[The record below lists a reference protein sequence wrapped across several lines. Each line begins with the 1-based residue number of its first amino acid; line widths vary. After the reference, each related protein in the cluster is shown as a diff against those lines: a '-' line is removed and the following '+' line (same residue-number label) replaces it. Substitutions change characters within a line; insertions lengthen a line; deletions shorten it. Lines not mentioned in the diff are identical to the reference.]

1 MHYNSAWRVGV
12 FVKKKVCH
20 PKSLILNLISVID
33 QNGSLLATD
42 ELMNESQLTSEAY
55 GRRVLDNLSSAV
67 LLFDDELKLLYM
79 NTAAEVLYESSAR
92 HMHSQSAKVLVC
104 ATERV
109 TPQRLADSLASGQP
123 FTERE
128 LTLPLLDGRLIT
140 VDCTVNPLLDDSHG
154 LLVELQQIDRQLR
167 ISREEHLITQLKA
180 AQDLVRGLA
189 HEFKNPLGG
198 LRGAAQLLEKELA
211 DPNLCEYTGI
221 IIDEADRLKNLVNRM
236 LGPNKL
242 PTHSECN
249 IHTLLERVRNLVQVE
264 AGERLMITRDYD
276 PSIPDVM
283 VDQDGVIQAL
293 LNIMRNAARAVSDLD
308 DGRISLRTRILR
320 QFTIGHKHH
329 RLVVHIGIQDN
340 GPGIPEA
347 IREKLFYPMVTASEG
362 GVGLGLSIAQSMI
375 NRHGGL
381 IEFKSE
387 PGKTLFSV
395 LLPVENPNAEK

>member
-1 MHYNSAWRVGV
+1 MEEIN
-12 FVKKKVCH
+12 
-20 PKSLILNLISVID
+20 
-33 QNGSLLATD
+33 
-42 ELMNESQLTSEAY
+42 
-55 GRRVLDNLSSAV
+55 RRVLENISSAV
-67 LLFDDELKLLYM
+67 LLFDRDLKLIYM
-79 NTAAEVLYESSAR
+79 NIGAEVLYESSFR
-92 HMHSQSAKVLVC
+92 HMLNQSAEVLVC

-109 TPQRLADSLASGQP
+109 TPERLQESVTSGQP

-128 LTLPLLDGRLIT
+128 LTLPLLDGRLVT
-140 VDCTVNPLLDDSHG
+140 VDCTMTPLTDDTQG
-154 LLVELQQIDRQLR
+154 LLVEIQQIDRQLR
-167 ISREEHLITQLKA
+167 ISREEHLITQLNA

-198 LRGAAQLLEKELA
+198 LRGAAQLLERELG
-211 DPNLCEYTGI
+211 DPNLQEYTQI

-264 AGERLMITRDYD
+264 AGNKFTITRDYD
-276 PSIPDVM
+276 PSIPEVM
-283 VDQDGVIQAL
+283 VDPDGVIQAL
-293 LNIMRNAARAVSDLD
+293 LNILRNAARAVSDQE
-308 DGRISLRTRILR
+308 DGRIALRTRILR
-320 QFTIGHKHH
+320 QFTIGNQHH

-340 GPGIPEA
+340 GPGIPES
-347 IREKLFYPMVTASEG
+347 IREKLFYPMVSASEG

-381 IEFKSE
+381 IEYKSE

-395 LLPVENPNAEK
+395 LLPVENPHAEK